1 MCSRYFDPINNN
13 HLQSINIIHQ
23 TAPSL
28 SYYRSEWPITII
40 DIEGDILNQYS
51 PIGLADGE
59 IVRPIK
65 GSDCGQSLCTELGLH
80 Y

>member
-1 MCSRYFDPINNN
+1 MFSRYFDPINNN
-13 HLQSINIIHQ
+13 NLQSMNIIHQ

-40 DIEGDILNQYS
+40 DIEGDIQNKYS
-51 PIGLADGE
+51 PIGLADCE

-65 GSDCGQSLCTELGLH
+65 GTDYDQSLCTELGLQC
-80 Y
+80 